1 MLIVKGLKVAIFNG
15 KRCEVEIIND
25 ILSFAQEDIKKTRLL
40 YKANLSYNTFSKYM
54 NFLLEKKLLGT
65 KIGNP
70 SGNIYYTTEKG
81 KDLWDSI
88 QDVIH
93 KLK

>member
-1 MLIVKGLKVAIFNG
+1 MAIFNG

-25 ILSFAQEDIKKTRLL
+25 ILSFAQDNIKKTRLL
-40 YKANLSYNTFSKYM
+40 YKVNLSYTTFSKYM
-54 NFLLEKKLLGT
+54 NFLLEKKLLGE

-70 SGNIYYTTEKG
+70 SGKVYYTTEKG
-81 KDLWDSI
+81 KNLLDSI
-88 QDVIH
+88 QDVIY